1 MSRMKTF
8 LKYALWII
16 GFFIFSEIVIYIGIN
31 SSYKDIQRKDNT
43 AQVQIAQAQAT
54 LVNGRIKGRI
64 TATSEDYLTGKYIRI
79 EFYSKRD
86 IKLGTKYIEIN
97 TNEANK
103 TQDFSAYFELQDV
116 KSYKISIVDHKDTEE
131 IKLIPEEWTRAEVVF
146 AVITTM
152 IIFWG

>member
-1 MSRMKTF
+1 MKNQAIIVIIYTYVVKNGEKIMSRMKTF

-64 TATSEDYLTGKYIRI
+64 TATIEDYLTGKYIRI

-86 IKLGTKYIEIN
+86 IRIN
-97 TNEANK
+97 IGR
-103 TQDFSAYFELQDV
+103 
-116 KSYKISIVDHKDTEE
+116 ISPF
-131 IKLIPEEWTRAEVVF
+131 IPIQQTP
-146 AVITTM
+146 
-152 IIFWG
+152 